1 MAFSF
6 SRWCELEGIE
16 ESHACVVIGV
26 KYKLSDEGILR
37 GLNEVNWLGTV
48 QIMSRHIDLHSAS
61 NMVLLRSSSELTG
74 AELPAEI
81 SVPGEAGPWRLVR
94 VGAEL
99 PAEIDVLR
107 EAGPR
112 RRQRV
117 GAELPAE
124 IDALGEAGHWR
135 RQSLCEGGVTGPR
148 PESETDEVKE
158 QGKEGSGWSDMGRVA
173 RPRAPETGGN
183 RELVDAMADAIAS
196 LARKT
201 AGPGPRIKVF
211 SGLVP
216 TPEGE
221 DDYETWVTL
230 TSQLLK
236 GWSCSEGEK
245 KQRLV
250 ESLRG
255 KAASIVNGLMMR
267 RPSATLDQILEALEG
282 AFGLVGND
290 WELLGETVYQGE
302 DEKLSEYLFRLES
315 RLRAL
320 RRRGVLADDR
330 LDRFRIEQ
338 MLRGG
343 RADDKLV
350 WGCWRDYKG
359 REPPDFVQLVNEVR
373 RDERILEQM
382 EGSGQGT
389 GSPGGGP
396 GRGESR
402 ERPPRPVIEEGMAG
416 RWAEGARGRVRS
428 SQEQLAPEA
437 AGGGRFGKKG
447 AAGGVCYSCGREGH
461 FQRDCE
467 RPGVCYGCGRAG
479 HFRRECGRQGAPKRV
494 GAQAVEKGEVGGN
507 LNGTQ

>member
-1 MAFSF
+1 MGDTHIATVE
-6 SRWCELEGIE
+6 R
-16 ESHACVVIGV
+16 VVV
-26 KYKLSDEGILR
+26 FR
-37 GLNEVNWLGTV
+37 GGKET
-48 QIMSRHIDLHSAS
+48 
-61 NMVLLRSSSELTG
+61 
-74 AELPAEI
+74 EI
-81 SVPGEAGPWRLVR
+81 SGEFAGRGGEHSEWL
-94 VGAEL
+94 
-99 PAEIDVLR
+99 DD
-107 EAGPR
+107 EA
-112 RRQRV
+112 
-117 GAELPAE
+117 
-124 IDALGEAGHWR
+124 ALGHVG
-135 RQSLCEGGVTGPR
+135 SNLG
-148 PESETDEVKE
+148 
-158 QGKEGSGWSDMGRVA
+158 GSGGSFWVS
-173 RPRAPETGGN
+173 
-183 RELVDAMADAIAS
+183 
-196 LARKT
+196 RK
-201 AGPGPRIKVF
+201 
-211 SGLVP
+211 
-216 TPEGE
+216 
-221 DDYETWVTL
+221 
-230 TSQLLK
+230 
-236 GWSCSEGEK
+236 
-245 KQRLV
+245 RL
-250 ESLRG
+250 
-255 KAASIVNGLMMR
+255 
-267 RPSATLDQILEALEG
+267 G
-282 AFGLVGND
+282 AVR
-290 WELLGETVYQGE
+290 ETVYQGE

-402 ERPPRPVIEEGMAG
+402 ERPPRPVIKEGMAG